1 MRQAVLGYEQKF
13 FINGTQISGVQNVAG
28 SYAIDERPIN
38 VLGWGH
44 VNKNFYNDRERFAQP
59 DGSFIL
65 DENGFNILGEE
76 SLDCAVDG
84 DISGFPESM
93 AVLNAPLEGSFSINS
108 VLVSEDFF
116 LQFTGDAP
124 FTGSIHHGKKYF
136 GFDKGYITSHTV
148 SCGVGELPTTST
160 SIRVFGDIGGSPEF
174 MEQEDEGGLFLQ
186 EDGFAIGSED
196 SNAGI
201 YNASGDNPFPE
212 IRLPNQGSIIV
223 ECAGATTDRV
233 TSFNYGIDIPISPI
247 YTVGSSVPAQ
257 VDVAW
262 PVTTNTS
269 FSLDIDK
276 YEYQSLRKYLKSP
289 TVHDIAIKIN
299 DCFGVPIQHYVVKS
313 ARLIG
318 EDMAASTDGKMT
330 VNLTYKSYYNKR

>member
-38 VLGWGH
+38 ILGWGH
-44 VNKNFYNDRERFAQP
+44 VNKNFYNDRERLAQP

-76 SLDCAVDG
+76 SSDCAVDG

-116 LQFTGDAP
+116 LQFTGDVP

-136 GFDKGYITSHTV
+136 GFDKGYITSHAV

-174 MEQEDEGGLFLQ
+174 VEQEDEGGLFLQ

-212 IRLPNQGSIIV
+212 IRLPNQGSIVV

-233 TSFNYGIDIPISPI
+233 TSFNYSIDVPISPI

-299 DCFGVPIQHYVVKS
+299 DCFGVPIQHYIVKS

-318 EDMAASTDGKMT
+318 EDMSASTDGKMT

>member
-1 MRQAVLGYEQKF
+1 
-13 FINGTQISGVQNVAG
+13 
-28 SYAIDERPIN
+28 
-38 VLGWGH
+38 
-44 VNKNFYNDRERFAQP
+44 
-59 DGSFIL
+59 
-65 DENGFNILGEE
+65 
-76 SLDCAVDG
+76 
-84 DISGFPESM
+84 
-93 AVLNAPLEGSFSINS
+93 
-108 VLVSEDFF
+108 
-116 LQFTGDAP
+116 
-124 FTGSIHHGKKYF
+124 
-136 GFDKGYITSHTV
+136 
-148 SCGVGELPTTST
+148 
-160 SIRVFGDIGGSPEF
+160 

-233 TSFNYGIDIPISPI
+233 TSFNYSIDIPISPI

>member
-1 MRQAVLGYEQKF
+1 V
-13 FINGTQISGVQNVAG
+13 
-28 SYAIDERPIN
+28 
-38 VLGWGH
+38 
-44 VNKNFYNDRERFAQP
+44 
-59 DGSFIL
+59 
-65 DENGFNILGEE
+65 
-76 SLDCAVDG
+76 
-84 DISGFPESM
+84 
-93 AVLNAPLEGSFSINS
+93 
-108 VLVSEDFF
+108 
-116 LQFTGDAP
+116 P

-136 GFDKGYITSHTV
+136 GFDKGYITSHSV

-233 TSFNYGIDIPISPI
+233 TSFNYSIDIPISPI